1 LLKRGGHQ
9 QRVPGDGVAGQL
21 PVDEGAP
28 ADATP
33 SAIASPPA
41 GYLVGSATEHGAPT
55 QDE

>member
-1 LLKRGGHQ
+1 
-9 QRVPGDGVAGQL
+9 VPGDGVAGQL
-21 PVDEGAP
+21 PVDVGAP

-41 GYLVGSATEHGAPT
+41 GYLVGSATEHGALT